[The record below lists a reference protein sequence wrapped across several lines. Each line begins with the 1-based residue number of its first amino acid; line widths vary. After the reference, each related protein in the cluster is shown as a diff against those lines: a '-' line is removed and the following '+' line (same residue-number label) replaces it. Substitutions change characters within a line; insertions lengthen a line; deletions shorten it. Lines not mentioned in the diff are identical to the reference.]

1 MTIDTLRTIDC
12 FTGLEEGELKKIDAI
27 TEYIELKEGE
37 ILFTEGENSRDL
49 YFVIEGRFNVMI
61 RMLANSNY
69 EDNSILTTVKGG
81 EMLGE
86 IGFVDGAPRSATVK
100 VRNDAKLLKVSYE
113 RRMDIF
119 REDPVIGYKFMTKIA
134 AIMANRVRT
143 VNIMWRNA
151 MVL

>member
-1 MTIDTLRTIDC
+1 MTIDTLRKIDC
-12 FTGLEEGELKKIDAI
+12 FSGLEEKELEKIDSV
-27 TEYIELKEGE
+27 TEYLELKEGE
-37 ILFTEGENSRDL
+37 ILFSEGESSRDL

-100 VRNDAKLLKVSYE
+100 VRNDAKLLKVSYDKL
-113 RRMDIF
+113 MAIF
-119 REDPVIGYKFMTKIA
+119 EEDPVVGYKFMSRIA
-134 AIMANRVRT
+134 AIMATRVRT